1 MFQEAHLWPLALGI
15 LLFTGLYLFLY
26 WRKLRSLPS
35 KVFLQ
40 NPKAPLWK
48 TVFLSLSALFLSIA
62 LLSPTWGKGK
72 RKVEASSGNV
82 IFLLDLSRSMYA
94 FDLPPSRLEVSKAL
108 IRRIVRNSPGDRF
121 ALVGFAGEGRIFA
134 PFTSSEEGFLK
145 ILFFLSPEA
154 LKQGSI
160 PEEGLK
166 EVGVLLKRSSG
177 LKTLVIITDGEF
189 FSRGWK
195 EAALRVATS
204 GINTF
209 VVGVG
214 TPQGERIRLPD
225 GGFKT
230 YKGTPVITKMRV
242 ENLEELSRL
251 LSARL
256 LLLNETPLEEAARR
270 ISSSIR
276 RKSRFRFITYPI
288 PRGYLFAFLFFL
300 AGLGFLRWR
309 WV

>member
-1 MFQEAHLWPLALGI
+1 MFQDLHLWPLALGI
-15 LLFTGLYLFLY
+15 LLFTGFYLFLY
-26 WRKLRSLPS
+26 WRKLRSLPH

-48 TVFLSLSALFLSIA
+48 TVFLSISALFLSLA

-72 RKVEASSGNV
+72 RKVESSSGNV
-82 IFLLDLSRSMYA
+82 VFLLDLSRSMYA
-94 FDLPPSRLEVSKAL
+94 FDLPPSRLEVSRAL
-108 IRRIVRNSPGDRF
+108 IRRIVKDNPGDRF

-154 LKQGSI
+154 LKQGSLL
-160 PEEGLK
+160 EEGLNK
-166 EVGVLLKRSSG
+166 VSILLKRSPG

-189 FSRGWK
+189 FSRGWR
-195 EAALRVATS
+195 ETALKTATS

-214 TPQGERIRLPD
+214 SPQGERIRLPD
-225 GGFKT
+225 GSFKT
-230 YKGTPVITKMRV
+230 YRGSPVITKMNV
-242 ENLEELSRL
+242 KNLEELSRL

-256 LLLNETPLEEAARR
+256 ILLNETPLEEAARR
-270 ISSSIR
+270 ISSSIK
-276 RKSRFRFITYPI
+276 RKSRFRFITYSI

-300 AGLGFLRWR
+300 SGLGFLRWR
-309 WV
+309 WM